1 MRDEAAPSAKL
12 LLAEDHA
19 LVREGLR
26 NMLAS
31 EPDLEVVGEAANGL
45 EALELCRELRP
56 DLVLMDVRMPQ
67 MDGLEATRRIKD
79 ELPTTSVLVVTSNES
94 PEYLLDAVRAGAAG
108 YVLKEATRGELL
120 DAVRGVLGGETT
132 MDRGL
137 TMRLLARLAEDTD
150 RRHTDRRQREP
161 SPEQPAGE
169 CQEPPP
175 GPPTTRPSPVRAL
188 SIKELEVVRLLAAG
202 KTNREIAQTML
213 VSLSSVK
220 TYVKRS
226 MDKLVVSDRTQAAVR
241 AIELG
246 LLPPDQD
253 R

>member
-1 MRDEAAPSAKL
+1 MRDEAAPAARL

-26 NMLAS
+26 NMLES

-45 EALELCRELRP
+45 EALELCRELHP

-67 MDGLEATRRIKD
+67 MDGLEATRRIKA
-79 ELPTTSVLVVTSNES
+79 ELPTTSVLVVTSNED

-120 DAVRGVLGGETT
+120 DAVRRVLGGETT

-137 TMRLLARLAEDTD
+137 TMRLLARLAEETD
-150 RRHTDRRQREP
+150 RPREP

-169 CQEPPP
+169 PREPPLP
-175 GPPTTRPSPVRAL
+175 GGPTTTTPQQVRAL
-188 SIKELEVVRLLAAG
+188 SIKELEVVRLLALG

-213 VSLSSVK
+213 VSVSSVK
-220 TYVKRS
+220 TYVKRA

-246 LLPPDQD
+246 LLPDD
-253 R
+253 IER

>member
-1 MRDEAAPSAKL
+1 MRDEAAPAARL

-26 NMLAS
+26 NMLES
-31 EPDLEVVGEAANGL
+31 EPDLEVVGEATNGL
-45 EALELCRELRP
+45 EALELCRELKP
-56 DLVLMDVRMPQ
+56 NLVLMDVRMPQ
-67 MDGLEATRRIKD
+67 MDGLEATRRIKE

-120 DAVRGVLGGETT
+120 DSVRRVLGGETT
-132 MDRGL
+132 MDQGL
-137 TMRLLARLAEDTD
+137 TMRLLARLAEETD
-150 RRHTDRRQREP
+150 RRREP
-161 SPEQPAGE
+161 SPEPAGE
-169 CQEPPP
+169 PREAPPA
-175 GPPTTRPSPVRAL
+175 GPPSAKPAPERPL
-188 SIKELEVVRLLAAG
+188 STKELEVVRLLAAG
-202 KTNREIAQTML
+202 KTNRDIAQTML

-220 TYVKRS
+220 TYVKRA

-246 LLPPDQD
+246 LLPDDQE

>member
-1 MRDEAAPSAKL
+1 
-12 LLAEDHA
+12 
-19 LVREGLR
+19 
-26 NMLAS
+26 
-31 EPDLEVVGEAANGL
+31 
-45 EALELCRELRP
+45 
-56 DLVLMDVRMPQ
+56 
-67 MDGLEATRRIKD
+67 MDGLEATRRIKA
-79 ELPTTSVLVVTSNES
+79 ELPTTSVLVVTSNED

-108 YVLKEATRGELL
+108 YVLKEASRGELL
-120 DAVRGVLGGETT
+120 DAVRRVLGGETT

-137 TMRLLARLAEDTD
+137 TMRLLARLAEETD
-150 RRHTDRRQREP
+150 RPREP

-169 CQEPPP
+169 PREPPLP
-175 GPPTTRPSPVRAL
+175 GGPTTTTPQQVRAL
-188 SIKELEVVRLLAAG
+188 SIKELEVVRLLALG

-213 VSLSSVK
+213 VSVSSVK
-220 TYVKRS
+220 TYVKRA